1 MPPLSFDDVSL
12 LLAVTAIVLLITYE
26 LSSSYYGKATISINK
41 RKLRNVTLSA
51 STLFLI
57 AVTVRIVGI
66 ITGI

>member
-1 MPPLSFDDVSL
+1 LPPLSFDDVSL